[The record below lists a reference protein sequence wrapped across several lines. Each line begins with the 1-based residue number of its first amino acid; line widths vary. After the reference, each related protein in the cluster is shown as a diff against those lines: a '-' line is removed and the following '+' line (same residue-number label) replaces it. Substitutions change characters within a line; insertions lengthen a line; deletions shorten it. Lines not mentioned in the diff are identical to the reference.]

1 MLKTLVFNLSL
12 FHSVLLERRRFGPVG
27 WNIPYEFTVSDFRVS
42 LSAVKQFMAQS
53 SEPWETIN
61 YMVGEAYYGGR
72 VTDPNDRRFLMTML
86 SRFMNNEAVK
96 PGHIMQNKFTVP
108 ETKTIA
114 AYCEEVSK
122 YNINQPAEVF
132 GLHQNA

>member
-1 MLKTLVFNLSL
+1 VFNLSF

-42 LSAVKQFMAQS
+42 LSAVRQFFLQT
-53 SEPWETIN
+53 SEPWETVN

-86 SRFMNNEAVK
+86 QRFMNASAAK
-96 PGHIMQNKFTVP
+96 QGHLLQGLFAAP
-108 ETKTIA
+108 ETKTIE
-114 AYCEEVSK
+114 AYSEEVSRYK
-122 YNINQPAEVF
+122 INQPA
-132 GLHQNA
+132 